1 MRVQTLLNK
10 NSKLNP
16 SGGTRPPIRFFF
28 FFFFLFAPGNST
40 KISLVTAKHGK
51 NNKSRVDLRFRDL
64 TQKQES
70 RWKRLSTRWQCCT
83 GLFYSGTCWCFWKL
97 FPTNQPLWFSVHRP
111 AWRHFNLRKQL
122 LTCSIKTPHRELF
135 INCIRGLLAIFCSY
149 WYICSPFHPL
159 LSNTFPLFHHTF
171 CIFHLFPSRHTKSF
185 V

>member
-28 FFFFLFAPGNST
+28 FFFFLLQA
-40 KISLVTAKHGK
+40 TAQKYLWLQRNMEK

-70 RWKRLSTRWQCCT
+70 RWKRLPTRWQCCT

-111 AWRHFNLRKQL
+111 AWRHFNLRTHL

-135 INCIRGLLAIFCSY
+135 INCIRGLFTIFCSY
-149 WYICSPFHPL
+149 
-159 LSNTFPLFHHTF
+159 
-171 CIFHLFPSRHTKSF
+171 
-185 V
+185 